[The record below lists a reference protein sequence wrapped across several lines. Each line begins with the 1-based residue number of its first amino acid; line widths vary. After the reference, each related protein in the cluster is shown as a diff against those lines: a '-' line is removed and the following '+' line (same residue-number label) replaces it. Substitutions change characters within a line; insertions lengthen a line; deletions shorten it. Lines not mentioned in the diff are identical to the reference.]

1 MIRRWKGNKYELIS
15 ETHYNPNHGKN
26 LKAKYQLEYTDKDEL
41 IKEDYSNLK
50 TVEGIADLQHL
61 TELIF
66 EMRERGKHNINAY
79 YIVENKEG
87 NWLIEDY
94 CNDIETYSNTTQEK
108 QAKKRIEEL
117 ENIVASQN
125 KEIEQYREFLKKY
138 NAIKQ
143 YEIEY
148 TA

>member
-1 MIRRWKGNKYELIS
+1 MIRRWKGNKYKLIS
-15 ETHYNPNHGKN
+15 ETHYNPNYGKN
-26 LKAKYQLEYTDKDEL
+26 LKVKYQLEYTNKDEL

-50 TVEGIADLQHL
+50 IIEGIADLQHL

-66 EMRERGKHNINAY
+66 EMREKGKYNINAY
-79 YIVENKEG
+79 YIVEDMKG

-117 ENIVASQN
+117 ENIVANQN
-125 KEIEQYREFLKKY
+125 KEIEQYKEFLKKY